1 MDGYKPPFTITNSI
15 LSHVASVSEK
25 VGRITVM
32 SNMENKPHLRKN
44 NRIKSIHSS
53 LKIEANSLSLSQVR
67 DVINGKLVFG
77 EAKEIQ
83 EVKNAYN
90 AYEKIAEIDPY
101 SIEELKKFH
110 PSLDVNEAEDAI
122 YNRDFTDVTDILK
135 ELINDEKKKNKGN
148 L

>member
-135 ELINDEKKKNKGN
+135 ELINDEKKKRQKS
-148 L
+148 